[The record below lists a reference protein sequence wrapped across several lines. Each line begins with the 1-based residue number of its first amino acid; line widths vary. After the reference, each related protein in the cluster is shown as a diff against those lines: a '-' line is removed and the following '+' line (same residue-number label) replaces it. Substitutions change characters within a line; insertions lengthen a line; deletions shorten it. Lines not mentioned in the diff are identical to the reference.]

1 MNARTHQFTRT
12 IVAILCVALASVG
25 FSATAFAAGG
35 DALIRYLP
43 NNTKGVVSV
52 DVQKLRASGTLD
64 ALMQSTGASKQL
76 ASVNTQLSSVGF
88 DPLKQIDRAVLQVS
102 SFNERTEPLLIFE
115 GNFPKAAIETALKD
129 EAHAT
134 QKKIGD
140 IVVYTQGKRG
150 SLAFLS
156 NNIAAMGPTAAVE
169 AAASIAAGK
178 ATSKPASAIRNA
190 IAKANESKNVWFVA
204 DLPNEYLDQ
213 TPFKGA
219 KSLYGEAD
227 IVADL
232 LLNIHAQMSSSD
244 AADAAAKDAK
254 KTLTDMS
261 ERDEIAA
268 IGLAP
273 VVQAVQVSSKKDT
286 VHSTLK
292 LDQKR
297 FRRLLVTVATII
309 REQLQ

>member
-1 MNARTHQFTRT
+1 MNARTNQFTRT
-12 IVAILCVALASVG
+12 LLASILIAFVSMS
-25 FSATAFAAGG
+25 FSASALAAGG
-35 DALIRYLP
+35 DVLIQYLP

-52 DVQKLRASGTLD
+52 DVEKLRASGTLD
-64 ALMQSTGASKQL
+64 ALMQSTGASRQL

-88 DPLKQIDRAVLQVS
+88 DPLQQIDRAVLQVA
-102 SFNERTEPLLIFE
+102 SFDERTEPLLLFE
-115 GNFPKAAIETALKD
+115 GKFPRAAIEAALKD
-129 EAHAT
+129 EAHAS

-150 SLAFLS
+150 SLAFLGDT
-156 NNIAAMGPTAAVE
+156 IAAMGPTAAVE

-178 ATSKPASAIRNA
+178 ANSRPASAIRSA
-190 IAKANESKNVWFVA
+190 ISKANESKNVWFVA
-204 DLPNEYLDQ
+204 DLPNEHLDK

-232 LLNIHAQMSSSD
+232 VLNIHAQMPSVE
-244 AADAAAKDAK
+244 AAQTAASNAK
-254 KTLTDMS
+254 KTLSEMT
-261 ERDEIAA
+261 ERDEVTA

-273 VVQAVQVSSKKDT
+273 VVQAVQVSSKKDI

-309 REQLQ
+309 RDQLQ